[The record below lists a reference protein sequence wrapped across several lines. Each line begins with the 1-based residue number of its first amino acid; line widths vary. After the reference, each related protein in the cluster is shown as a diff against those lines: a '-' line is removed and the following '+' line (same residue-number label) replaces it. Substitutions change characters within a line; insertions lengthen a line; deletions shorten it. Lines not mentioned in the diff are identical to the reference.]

1 MDKVMKTNNNSHN
14 AADLIEVDFSD
25 NFTGLGSKEEIH
37 SRPVLHRA
45 FSVFIY
51 HDGKMLI
58 QKRNINKYHSGGL
71 WTNACCSHM
80 REGKAEIDCVS
91 ERLKEELG
99 IIARPQ
105 YLSKF
110 VYYHKFAENLFEYEY
125 DHIYVLDYDGEFSV
139 DPEEIEEIKWVDF
152 KDLELDIAQNPEKY
166 TVWFITALSVVL
178 QNLT

>member
-1 MDKVMKTNNNSHN
+1 MKTNNKSHN

-25 NFTGLGSKEEIH
+25 NFIGLGSKDEIH
-37 SRPVLHRA
+37 SRPMLHRA

-51 HDGKMLI
+51 HNGKMLI
-58 QKRNINKYHSGGL
+58 HKRNINKYHSGGL

-80 REGKAEIDCVS
+80 REGKAEIDCVV
-91 ERLKEELG
+91 ERLNEELG
-99 IIARPQ
+99 ICAEPQ

-125 DHIYVLDYDGEFSV
+125 DHIYTLDYDGEFLIN
-139 DPEEIEEIKWVDF
+139 PEEIEEIKWVDF
-152 KDLELDIAQNPEKY
+152 EELELDIICKPEKY
-166 TVWFITALSVVL
+166 TVWFITALSIVL